1 MFSAGTLKNLAAKLL
16 EDALDSSIGPP
27 GIEELVLTA
36 VGHCVVEHWTET
48 S

>member
-1 MFSAGTLKNLAAKLL
+1 MFSAGTLQNLAAKLP

-27 GIEELVLTA
+27 GIEELLLTA
-36 VGHCVVEHWTET
+36 MGHCIVEHQTET